1 MSLRAPVRIVWVA
14 LSIAYALGATF
25 GPAARAADTPA
36 RTLGQSNCSAP
47 SSSLSAEASYLAENN
62 VAMASMMKDMAVKP
76 SGDVDHDFVD
86 MMVPHHRGAVD
97 MAVAYLRVGRNETLR
112 RLAQE
117 IIVTQQQE
125 ITAMK
130 LAVREPLPPPAAAPT
145 VLGPKLASAGC
156 STAGDSLMPPNMKM
170 Q

>member
-1 MSLRAPVRIVWVA
+1 MNLRVPVRIVWVA

-25 GPAARAADTPA
+25 GPTARAADTTA

-47 SSSLSAEASYLAENN
+47 SQGHSAEASYLAENN
-62 VAMASMMKDMAVKP
+62 VAMASMMKDMAVRP
-76 SGDVDHDFVD
+76 SGDVDRDFVD

-97 MAVAYLRVGRNETLR
+97 VAVAYLRVGRNETLR

-117 IIVTQQQE
+117 IVVTQQQE
-125 ITAMK
+125 IAAMK
-130 LAVREPLPPPAAAPT
+130 LAVHEPLPPPAPSPT
-145 VLGPKLASAGC
+145 GLGPKLASAGC
-156 STAGDSLMPPNMKM
+156 STARDSQMPPNMKM

>member
-1 MSLRAPVRIVWVA
+1 MNLRALTRIVWVA
-14 LSIAYALGATF
+14 LCLAYALGAAFIAT
-25 GPAARAADTPA
+25 ARAADTPA

-47 SSSLSAEASYLAENN
+47 SSGLSAEASYLAENN
-62 VAMASMMKDMAVKP
+62 VAMATMMKDMAVRP

-117 IIVTQQQE
+117 IVVTQQQE
-125 ITAMK
+125 IAAMK
-130 LAVREPLPPPAAAPT
+130 LAVHEPLPPPAPSST
-145 VLGPKLASAGC
+145 GLGPKLAVAGC
-156 STAGDSLMPPNMKM
+156 SRASDSQMPPNMKM